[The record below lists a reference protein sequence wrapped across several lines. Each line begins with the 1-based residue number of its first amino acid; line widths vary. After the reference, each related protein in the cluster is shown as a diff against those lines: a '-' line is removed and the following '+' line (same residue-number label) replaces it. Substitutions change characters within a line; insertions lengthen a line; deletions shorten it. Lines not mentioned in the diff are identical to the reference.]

1 MPGTT
6 PLCSRA
12 MVVQA
17 LCGNG
22 GARLGVLIQR
32 SNLAAALLTTVLCVV
47 YVAANW

>member
-1 MPGTT
+1 MI
-6 PLCSRA
+6 
-12 MVVQA
+12 VQA
-17 LCGNG
+17 LCGND